1 MFIAILAFSAFI
13 IAGVAAYFSVYGIAT
28 LYAGSFISVLVMA
41 GALEVGKSSTK
52 GVVYS
57 MVAVMVGN
65 YLLTQILLL

>member
-1 MFIAILAFSAFI
+1 MDIKFLENETFIKTFTFALLLATI
-13 IAGVAAYFSVYGIAT
+13 P
-28 LYAGSFISVLVMA
+28 SFHGYYMKG

-57 MVAVMVGN
+57 MVAVMVAN

>member
-1 MFIAILAFSAFI
+1 
-13 IAGVAAYFSVYGIAT
+13 
-28 LYAGSFISVLVMA
+28 
-41 GALEVGKSSTK
+41 LEVGKSSTK